1 MGTQRK
7 WMTITGW
14 VITLLLTAGL
24 VFSALSKFTHPPE
37 LLEGVKHFEF
47 DLDTMTK
54 IGYVEAG
61 CLVLFLIPQTATLGA
76 VLLTGYLG
84 GAIATHVRVGDP
96 PGQMAAPIIMGVLVW
111 LALFFRDPQVRALL
125 PIRCTNS
132 CSAPKE

>member
-14 VITLLLTAGL
+14 VITAMMTALLL
-24 VFSALSKFTHPPE
+24 FSAYGKFFADDKAKAEMTSGLGYTYETVQVIGVIE
-37 LLEGVKHFEF
+37 LV
-47 DLDTMTK
+47 
-54 IGYVEAG
+54 
-61 CLVLFLIPQTATLGA
+61 CLTLYLIPKTNVLGA

-84 GAIATHVRVGDP
+84 GATAVHVRLMHDIHVP
-96 PGQMAAPIIMGVLVW
+96 VIVGVLVW